1 MRRDEFTRE
10 NFTRGMY
17 ALDEDKSPD
26 SPGHSFKKKNY
37 VPFVSV
43 RFMFVTELLAI
54 LVFKEPSL

>member
-1 MRRDEFTRE
+1 MLWMRTSPRIL
-10 NFTRGMY
+10 
-17 ALDEDKSPD
+17 LDIRL
-26 SPGHSFKKKNY
+26 KKKNY